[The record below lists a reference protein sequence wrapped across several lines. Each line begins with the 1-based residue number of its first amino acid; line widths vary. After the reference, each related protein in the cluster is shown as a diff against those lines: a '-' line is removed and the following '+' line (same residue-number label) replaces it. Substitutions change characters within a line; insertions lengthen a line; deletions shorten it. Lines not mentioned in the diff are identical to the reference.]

1 MVVSWTISLLN
12 DGEAPYRNII
22 RILGRFIPLT
32 FIISISLLSII
43 IIADWPPLFMAA

>member
-1 MVVSWTISLLN
+1 MVVSWTISLLS

-32 FIISISLLSII
+32 FIIILLFIII
-43 IIADWPPLFMAA
+43 IIADWPPLIMAA

>member
-32 FIISISLLSII
+32 VTIILLLIINI

>member
-32 FIISISLLSII
+32 FINILLLII